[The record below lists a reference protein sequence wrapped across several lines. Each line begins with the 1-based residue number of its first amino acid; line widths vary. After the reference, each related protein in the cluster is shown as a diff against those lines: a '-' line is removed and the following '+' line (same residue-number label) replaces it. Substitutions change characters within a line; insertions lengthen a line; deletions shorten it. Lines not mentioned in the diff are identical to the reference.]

1 MGKDINKGTLVGT
14 ISRDPVYRQTGGKQ
28 AFFACSVRTECEKTT
43 YTDVVAFGAVA
54 DSMSEVDKGARVT
67 ITYHLGSKKD
77 KNDQWGIQVVADEI
91 VVEGRKPKD
100 NGERTPAGNP
110 ASSPSSPSDI
120 VDDED
125 LPF

>member
-1 MGKDINKGTLVGT
+1 MGKDINKGTLAGT

-28 AFFACSVRTECEKTT
+28 SFFACSIRTECERTT

-67 ITYHLGSKKD
+67 VTYHLGSKKD

-91 VVEGRKPKD
+91 VVEGRKPKSTA
-100 NGERTPAGNP
+100 ERTPVGNP
-110 ASSPSSPSDI
+110 ATSTAPDA
-120 VDDED
+120 DED
-125 LPF
+125 SLPF